1 MDLNKK
7 KSKLSN
13 DLKAKKKFWLNKSI
27 VELLEEDEELKSF
40 DVNQLLLKDV
50 LNPDIWLNED
60 TIRPEVRKVLLKN
73 ALGFI
78 NFTKINTLGYKD
90 IIFTGSL
97 ANYNY
102 TDASD
107 LDVHIL
113 MDTSQITNNQ
123 EFLIEY
129 LDAKKDLWKNVFN
142 DIKVKN
148 HDVELYVQ
156 DVNEFNVSSGI
167 YSLMSNKWLVKPI
180 KKMINIDTNTI
191 EKKAS
196 YFMKKIDKID
206 STIFDNNE
214 KLNAIHK
221 IKDKIKKLRQSG
233 LNKEGE
239 LSIEN
244 LVFKVLRNTG
254 YLAKLMDMKQQIT
267 SKELSLESID
277 IIKNIINE

>member
-60 TIRPEVRKVLLKN
+60 TIKPEIRKILLKN

-90 IIFTGSL
+90 ILFTGSL

-123 EFLIEY
+123 EFLVEY

-142 DIKVKN
+142 DVKVKN

-180 KKMINIDTNTI
+180 KKMISIDTNTI

-196 YFMKKIDKID
+196 YYMKKIDKID

-214 KLNAIHK
+214 KLNAVIK

-254 YLAKLMDMKQQIT
+254 YLAKLMDMKHQIT